1 MFSPGVSQLAARIR
15 DRLHPSSIGATTTFP
30 PPLSPVRPLT
40 DTGGVFGDV
49 GEARE
54 PGTPNLIYKFVLV
67 DSLRVCGGLV
77 GNGEKVCIKD
87 GEDCGVKNHKS
98 RKVKWPSSGSVGCV
112 CRLDRASVRA
122 EDTSSTQESTNQ
134 GKFQAVRD
142 LLIPASIIPSEVCEE
157 WVGGVYCLSDWQKRF
172 TAVQVAAASNEEKL
186 PSAGDVLQA
195 ALNMKAAATL
205 KTPGKRSSDDFYSKA
220 GWSFSPYEAKL
231 PTDGASYLPDA
242 EEIASVVAAMDLSL
256 ADTSALLTSSNEHAR
271 LKFEMM
277 GQQIH
282 QVFGGM
288 ADLRSIFWE
297 FKSLQA
303 SYQQPRS
310 GVLSAPWMLGQWSD
324 LRQPPPMMTRAIYWR
339 TG

>member
-1 MFSPGVSQLAARIR
+1 M
-15 DRLHPSSIGATTTFP
+15 TN
-30 PPLSPVRPLT
+30 
-40 DTGGVFGDV
+40 TGGVRV
-49 GEARE
+49 RV
-54 PGTPNLIYKFVLV
+54 TLVYKFVLV

-288 ADLRSIFWE
+288 ADLRSIFGSSRAC
-297 FKSLQA
+297 KPATS
-303 SYQQPRS
+303 SH
-310 GVLSAPWMLGQWSD
+310 GLGFY
-324 LRQPPPMMTRAIYWR
+324 LRL
-339 TG
+339 GC